1 MKDQDLGQVS
11 APQYRTEMVG
21 SAADAS
27 AALPASMLPYPRAA
41 YAWFVVV
48 CLQLAYAV
56 ALIDRQILSLLV
68 QPIRADLALTDT
80 QFSLL
85 VGFAFVLFYSTMGLF
100 CGRLADTRNRRNM
113 IIYGMVMWS
122 LATAACGLATNFTQL
137 FFTRMLVGVGEAVL
151 SPAAYSMIADYFPK
165 EKRSQA
171 AAAYSM
177 AISLGYGG
185 ALLAGGLI
193 VAAVSEHQSIVV
205 PVIGSLRGW
214 QAVLML
220 VAAPGFVVA
229 AMMLFVREPMR
240 REVKKGEHKI
250 SDAFAFVRSR
260 KQILSL
266 VIFAFALN
274 GLITNCLSTW
284 TPATFIRT
292 FGWSASHIA
301 TIQGVIVMTLGTMGI
316 FAGGWVVARAGE
328 NVSNAVVLATARNAL
343 LFIPFFALLLGFAP
357 VPWVRIVG
365 IAGISFLGGFPSG
378 LAAVAIYHITPNQFR
393 GQVTAMYLM
402 SGTLVGFGVGVT
414 LVAAITDYL
423 FRDERAI
430 GMSLGL
436 VLAAAG
442 FVAAGL
448 LHAAIRR
455 PDKDWE

>member
-1 MKDQDLGQVS
+1 MKDHYSERVPFPEHLHKPAASSEAG
-11 APQYRTEMVG
+11 G
-21 SAADAS
+21 SNLQTS
-27 AALPASMLPYPRAA
+27 SLPYPKPA

-68 QPIRADLALTDT
+68 QPIRADLALSDT

-113 IIYGMVMWS
+113 IIYGMILWS

-137 FFTRMLVGVGEAVL
+137 FITRMLVGVGEAVL

-205 PVIGSLRGW
+205 PVVGSLRGW
-214 QAVLML
+214 QAVLMI
-220 VAAPGFVVA
+220 VGAPGLIVA
-229 AMMLFVREPMR
+229 AMMLFIREPVR
-240 REVKKGEHKI
+240 REVKKGEHKVG
-250 SDAFAFVRSR
+250 DAIAFVRSR
-260 KQILSL
+260 AQILTL
-266 VIFAFALN
+266 VILAFALN
-274 GLITNCLSTW
+274 GLITNCVSTW
-284 TPATFIRT
+284 TPATFMRT
-292 FGWSASHIA
+292 FGWSAAHIA
-301 TIQGVIVMTLGTMGI
+301 AIQGLVVMTFGSAGI
-316 FAGGWVVARAGE
+316 FAGGWVVARVGQH
-328 NVSNAVVLATARNAL
+328 VSNAVVLTTARNAL
-343 LFIPFFALLLGFAP
+343 LLIPFFALLLGFAP
-357 VPWVRIVG
+357 MPWLRIVG
-365 IAGISFLGGFPSG
+365 IAGIAFLGGFPSG

-402 SGTLVGFGVGVT
+402 TGTLVGFGVGVT
-414 LVAAITDYL
+414 LVAAITDYI
-423 FRDERAI
+423 FQNEHAI
-430 GMSLGL
+430 GISLGL
-436 VLAAAG
+436 VVATAG
-442 FVAAGL
+442 VVAAGL
-448 LHAAIRR
+448 LHLALKR
-455 PDKDWE
+455 PDKDWD